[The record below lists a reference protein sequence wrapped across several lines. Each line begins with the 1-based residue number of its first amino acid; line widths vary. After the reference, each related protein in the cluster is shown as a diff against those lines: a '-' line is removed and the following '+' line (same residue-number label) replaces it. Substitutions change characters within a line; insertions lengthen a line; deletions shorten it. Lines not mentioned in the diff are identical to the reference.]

1 MKKTKKAAALLLG
14 LLTMTSCGMLRPA
27 DADTAETDTAARMEE
42 SALQNADAAEQTAA
56 TSSGGLTFDAILAD
70 YEAKRNA
77 ADEEEQASPASI
89 PAPQVSAD
97 TAAAS
102 DRPEVSYSKYD
113 LEDSIPADAVRVT
126 LDGTAAE
133 FDGSGLSLQEGVL
146 TIEGEGVYL
155 LTGSFSGQIRV
166 DAGPDAHVRL
176 IFAGV
181 SLSGPMA
188 PLFIVNADKVVLTL
202 AAGTENTVSDTSAYV
217 FADGEDEP
225 DAAVFSKE
233 DLTIN
238 GTGSLTVTGNYRDG
252 IVSKDD
258 LKIVSGTVRVSAVHN
273 GIKGKDSLT
282 VRDGVI
288 DVTAGNDAIKASN
301 DSDETRGW
309 VIFEGGDTTVSAGD
323 DAIHAETWLL
333 VYGGTV
339 DIRKSYEGLEAMK
352 IEVYGGDVS
361 VVSSD
366 DAINAASGSSGDAL
380 GFGGGN
386 FGGFGGQRGG
396 ASAPDENT
404 APPDGNFGGTIPGNG
419 GMTPPNGDMTPP
431 DESFGGTA
439 PGNGGMTPPNGD
451 MTPPDGNFGGTVPGN
466 GDMTPPGGD
475 MTPPDGNFG
484 GHWGGVPTPSTS
496 GENTE
501 GTDTLFGGRGGGRG
515 NGGGGFGGGMQNEQ
529 PEDGVWILIA
539 GGTIRTQGGNDILDT
554 NGTFTQTGGTVIA
567 VGPNMS
573 IYGEPDGILDTNGS
587 AAIEGGTFAA
597 FCRST
602 GSGFAGILSSPAVAC
617 TSLNGAE
624 TVTLADAEGNPLVSF
639 ANGTRAQNVV
649 ITSDRMTAGEEYLL
663 ILDGRTAAFTAEDGV
678 QTVR

>member
-27 DADTAETDTAARMEE
+27 DADTAETDTAARTEE
-42 SALQNADAAEQTAA
+42 SAVRNADAAEQTAA

-102 DRPEVSYSKYD
+102 DRPEASYSKYD

-176 IFAGV
+176 IFSGV
-181 SLSGPMA
+181 SLYGPMA

-366 DAINAASGSSGDAL
+366 DAINAASGSSGDAF

-431 DESFGGTA
+431 D
-439 PGNGGMTPPNGD
+439 
-451 MTPPDGNFGGTVPGN
+451 GNFGGMN
-466 GDMTPPGGD
+466 
-475 MTPPDGNFG
+475 PPDGGFG
-484 GHWGGVPTPSTS
+484 GQGTVPAPSTS
-496 GENTE
+496 GESTASD
-501 GTDTLFGGRGGGRG
+501 GTDTLFRGRGGGRG

-529 PEDGVWILIA
+529 PEDGVWILVA
-539 GGTIRTQGGNDILDT
+539 GGTIRAQGGNDILDT

-617 TSLNGAE
+617 SSLNGAE
-624 TVTLADAEGNPLVSF
+624 TVTLADAGGNPLVSF
-639 ANGTRAQNVV
+639 ANGTKAQNVV